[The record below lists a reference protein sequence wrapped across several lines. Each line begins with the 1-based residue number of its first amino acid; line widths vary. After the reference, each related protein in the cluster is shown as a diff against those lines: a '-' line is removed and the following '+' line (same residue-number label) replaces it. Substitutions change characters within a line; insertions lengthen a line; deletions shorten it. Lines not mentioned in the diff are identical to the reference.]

1 MSTAVRRAI
10 YGKMAGDTTLNNLL
24 GAPPSGVAKSIY
36 HDIAPPQ
43 ATYPFVLLS
52 KQAGTPTYAMATDPA
67 FETDVWLIKAVD
79 RGHVADGAEAAAAR
93 LITLL
98 NDGVLTI
105 SGAVQLY
112 LRRQSDVEYPETE
125 DGVQFHHVGGL
136 YRLLY
141 D

>member
-1 MSTAVRRAI
+1 
-10 YGKMAGDTTLNNLL
+10 MAGDTTLNNLL
-24 GAPPSGVAKSIY
+24 GTPPTGWSKSIY
-36 HDIAPPQ
+36 NDEPPPP
-43 ATYPFVLLS
+43 ATYPFVIFS
-52 KQAGTPTYAMATDPA
+52 KQAGTPTYAMVTDPA
-67 FETDVWLIKAVD
+67 FETDVWLVKAVD
-79 RGHVADGAEAAAAR
+79 RSTSADGAEAAAAR

-98 NDGVLTI
+98 NDGALTI

-125 DGVQFHHVGGL
+125 DGVEYHHVGAL